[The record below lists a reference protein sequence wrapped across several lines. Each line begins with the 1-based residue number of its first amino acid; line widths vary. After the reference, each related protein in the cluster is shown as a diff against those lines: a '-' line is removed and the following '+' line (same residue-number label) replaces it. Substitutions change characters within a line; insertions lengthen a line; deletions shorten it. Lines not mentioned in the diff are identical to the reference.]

1 MPLAYLPLSKWR
13 GGLGGEVFSTIK
25 TLTTM
30 FKQHLAGAIGVDVYL
45 MISLFIFL
53 AFFVGVVI
61 RLFFYDK
68 KEIDEIS
75 QLPLSDTIDENKV
88 KPVRLY

>member
-1 MPLAYLPLSKWR
+1 
-13 GGLGGEVFSTIK
+13 
-25 TLTTM
+25 M

-68 KEIDEIS
+68 KEIDEMS
-75 QLPLSDTIDENKV
+75 RLPLSDTIDEDEIT
-88 KPVRLY
+88 PVRLY

>member
-1 MPLAYLPLSKWR
+1 
-13 GGLGGEVFSTIK
+13 
-25 TLTTM
+25 M